1 MDIVSTDKPACTALP
16 LVSNS
21 KCFCAPF
28 LDVLLGTEWL
38 VFCVCNTLDKIN
50 KSWEAVF
57 VIAVF
62 SVKV

>member
-1 MDIVSTDKPACTALP
+1 MDTVSTDKLGCTALP
-16 LVSNS
+16 LVSNLDW
-21 KCFCAPF
+21 FCAPF
-28 LDVLLGTEWL
+28 LHVLLGTEWL
-38 VFCVCNTLDKIN
+38 VFCVCDTLNKID